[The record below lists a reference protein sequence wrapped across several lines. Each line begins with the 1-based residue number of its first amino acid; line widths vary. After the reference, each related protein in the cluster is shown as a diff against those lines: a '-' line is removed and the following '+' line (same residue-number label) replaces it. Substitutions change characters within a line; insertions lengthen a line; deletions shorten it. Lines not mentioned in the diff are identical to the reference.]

1 MLYLYFFG
9 LRIYSI
15 GIGIASFFNSK
26 AKEWIDGRKK
36 IFTQIASELQPGEKR
51 IWFHC
56 SSFGE
61 FEQGRPVLQ
70 ALKKKFPEHKIVLTF
85 FSPSGIKQ
93 GKKEPAADY
102 VFYMPLDGAS
112 ASKKFVELINPHA
125 AFFVKYDYW
134 FGYMQQLHQHN
145 IQFYYVS
152 AIFRKEH
159 YFFKWYGS
167 WFLKQLKKATCFFV
181 QDETSKILLNQ
192 NNISQSIVTGDTR
205 FDRVYEFSKKTPQL
219 DWVVNFKDGK
229 KLIIAGST
237 WAEDET
243 LLADFINAADDNI
256 KMIIVPHE
264 INAEKITALQSKL
277 KVKALLYSTL
287 NNSSKHDYKLLIV
300 DAVGILSKIYQY
312 ANVVYIGGGFGKG
325 IHNILEAVVFG
336 KPVLFGPNYRKF
348 NEAVELTKLGGAFEI
363 GNNTDLTQQLNL
375 LLNNEELCVTINRIN
390 IDFVKNKTGA
400 TEKLQRGIKI
410 E

>member
-363 GNNTDLTQQLNL
+363 GNNTDLTQQLNF

>member
-390 IDFVKNKTGA
+390 LDFVKNKTGA

>member
-15 GIGIASFFNSK
+15 GIGIASFFNAK

>member
-237 WAEDET
+237 WAKDET

>member
-15 GIGIASFFNSK
+15 GIGIASFFNAK

-205 FDRVYEFSKKTPQL
+205 FDRVYEISKKTPQL

-363 GNNTDLTQQLNL
+363 GNNTDLTQQLNF

>member
-1 MLYLYFFG
+1 M
-9 LRIYSI
+9 
-15 GIGIASFFNSK
+15 
-26 AKEWIDGRKK
+26 
-36 IFTQIASELQPGEKR
+36 
-51 IWFHC
+51 
-56 SSFGE
+56 
-61 FEQGRPVLQ
+61 LQ

-205 FDRVYEFSKKTPQL
+205 FDRVYEISKKTPQL

>member
-205 FDRVYEFSKKTPQL
+205 FDRVYEISKKTPQL